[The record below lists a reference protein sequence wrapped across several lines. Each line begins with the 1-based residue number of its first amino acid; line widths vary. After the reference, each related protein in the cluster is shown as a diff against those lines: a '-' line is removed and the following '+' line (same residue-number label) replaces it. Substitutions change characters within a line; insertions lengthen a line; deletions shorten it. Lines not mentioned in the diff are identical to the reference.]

1 MLLFAQ
7 LASIHGSEQQVVL
20 PVLNPEAKI
29 VSQSLP
35 FLRIDASPSATA
47 KYDSGCLEFLEL
59 LTEESLSPIEQISK
73 FDLRAVKSA
82 SID

>member
-47 KYDSGCLEFLEL
+47 KYYSGCLKFLEL
-59 LTEESLSPIEQISK
+59 LTEESLSPIEQVSE

-82 SID
+82 GID

>member
-1 MLLFAQ
+1 MPLFPQ
-7 LASIHGSEQQVVL
+7 LASVTGIEQYVML
-20 PVLNPEAKI
+20 PVNPETKI

-47 KYDSGCLEFLEL
+47 KYYSGCLKFLEL
-59 LTEESLSPIEQISK
+59 LTEESLSPIEQVSE

-82 SID
+82 GID